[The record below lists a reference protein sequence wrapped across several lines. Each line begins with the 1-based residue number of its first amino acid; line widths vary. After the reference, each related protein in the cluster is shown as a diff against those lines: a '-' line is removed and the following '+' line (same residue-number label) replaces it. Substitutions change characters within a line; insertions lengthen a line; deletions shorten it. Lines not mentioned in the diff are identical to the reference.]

1 MRHRVAGRRL
11 SRTSEHRLA
20 MRRNMVA
27 SLFEHE
33 TISTTIEKA
42 KEVKPFA
49 EKLITLAKKGTLPAR
64 RRAISLLG
72 NRDIVAHEDGKRVRK
87 GTVVGK
93 LFSDIG
99 PRYLDRPGGYTR
111 IIRLSLRR
119 LGDNGQLVLLQ
130 LVGKDETS
138 ERQSKAARKR
148 SRRKAKKAVEV
159 ERTTEADQIAEVQE
173 PAEAEESV
181 DVQETS
187 EAEAADKPKEAPQ
200 AQAEEAD
207 QAEDQ
212 QSTES
217 PDETDQADE
226 KK

>member
-20 MRRNMVA
+20 MRRNLVA

-33 TISTTIEKA
+33 TVSTTIEKA

-49 EKLITLAKKGTLPAR
+49 ERLITLAKKGTLAAR
-64 RRAISLLG
+64 RRAIALLG
-72 NRDIVAHEDGKRVRK
+72 NRDIVEYEDGKAVRK
-87 GTVVGK
+87 GTVIGK

-130 LVGKDETS
+130 LIGEGEGPKKKAKS
-138 ERQSKAARKR
+138 ASKKR
-148 SRRKAKKAVEV
+148 SRRKAKEAARLEQ
-159 ERTTEADQIAEVQE
+159 TTEAEQVAEPKEV
-173 PAEAEESV
+173 
-181 DVQETS
+181 S
-187 EAEAADKPKEAPQ
+187 EAEGADEPKETPQ
-200 AQAEEAD
+200 AQETD

-212 QSTES
+212 QSSEAT
-217 PDETDQADE
+217 DETDRAEE
-226 KK
+226 KE